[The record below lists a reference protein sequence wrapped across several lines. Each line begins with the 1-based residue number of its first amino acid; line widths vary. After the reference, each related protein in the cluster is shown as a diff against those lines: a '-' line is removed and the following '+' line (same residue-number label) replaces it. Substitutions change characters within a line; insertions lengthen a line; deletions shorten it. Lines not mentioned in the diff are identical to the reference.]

1 MEKERC
7 SPHTTACCSDTTAFR
22 LKLIHTCLAPFP
34 PLDIL
39 PFHHPIF
46 SWHPFPISH
55 LQHRPPPPPVSGVAN
70 QRLWCQGILAFLS
83 LLPCLLNIHLGG
95 IRDGNTQASLT
106 LSPPAA
112 IKRADEKGG
121 GLAIWSPCPV
131 HRTRPGGR
139 VLGSLLGM
147 TCEEETNC
155 ALTTLPPTPLLPRRR
170 KLR

>member
-1 MEKERC
+1 MPC
-7 SPHTTACCSDTTAFR
+7 PLPSTGYS
-22 LKLIHTCLAPFP
+22 PFP
-34 PLDIL
+34 P
-39 PFHHPIF
+39 
-46 SWHPFPISH
+46 SH
-55 LQHRPPPPPVSGVAN
+55 FLVAPVPHIPSPAPPAPPPVSGVAN

-95 IRDGNTQASLT
+95 IRDGNTQTSLT

-112 IKRADEKGG
+112 IKRADKKGG
-121 GLAIWSPCPV
+121 GLAIWSLCPV
-131 HRTRPGGR
+131 HHTRPGGR
-139 VLGSLLGM
+139 VLGSLLGT